1 MHAELAVLTAS
12 TDILG
17 ECPTWAEE
25 EQALY
30 WVDVRGKLVR
40 RRNHVSGALDQWE
53 MPDLVG
59 CFALREAGGALVGLR
74 EGVAVLDFETGDLAT
89 IAAPHPGQPDMR
101 FNDGRCD
108 RQGRFW
114 AGTMNDVTR
123 QPVGH
128 LYRIDARG
136 AVPMLDLVAVP
147 NSLCWSPDGRTM
159 YFADGR
165 EPVIWA
171 FDFDTQEGRI
181 SGRREFARMRREG
194 VPDGATVDGDG
205 HVWSAQY
212 GAGVINRFAPDGT
225 LVAEFAVPLTQPT
238 CVTFG
243 GPDYATLFITTARQR
258 LAPEVLAKE
267 PLAGALLSMQPGV
280 RGLPEPRFA
289 S

>member
-1 MHAELAVLTAS
+1 
-12 TDILG
+12 
-17 ECPTWAEE
+17 
-25 EQALY
+25 
-30 WVDVRGKLVR
+30 
-40 RRNHVSGALDQWE
+40 
-53 MPDLVG
+53 
-59 CFALREAGGALVGLR
+59 
-74 EGVAVLDFETGDLAT
+74 
-89 IAAPHPGQPDMR
+89 
-101 FNDGRCD
+101 
-108 RQGRFW
+108 
-114 AGTMNDVTR
+114 
-123 QPVGH
+123 
-128 LYRIDARG
+128 
-136 AVPMLDLVAVP
+136 MLDLVAVP